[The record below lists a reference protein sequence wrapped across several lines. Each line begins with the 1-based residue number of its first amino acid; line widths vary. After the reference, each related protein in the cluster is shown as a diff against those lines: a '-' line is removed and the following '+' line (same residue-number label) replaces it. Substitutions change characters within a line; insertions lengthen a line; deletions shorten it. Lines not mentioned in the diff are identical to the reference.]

1 MSRRAPRA
9 PLRVARAPRN
19 RVGEAFLAP
28 AYPGPVTTSE
38 KIPRSVTETNDASVF
53 GDVEEKITRA
63 IDEAVAE
70 RRREGLLLAV
80 EHGRGVELIP

>member
-1 MSRRAPRA
+1 M
-9 PLRVARAPRN
+9 
-19 RVGEAFLAP
+19 
-28 AYPGPVTTSE
+28 TTSE
-38 KIPRSVTETNDASVF
+38 KSPASVAETSDASVF

>member
-1 MSRRAPRA
+1 M
-9 PLRVARAPRN
+9 
-19 RVGEAFLAP
+19 
-28 AYPGPVTTSE
+28 TTSE

-53 GDVEEKITRA
+53 GNVEEKITQA
-63 IDEAVAE
+63 IAEAVAE